1 MECLFNQNKHKKLL
15 INDNDAEWLSDLIGC
30 LQFFYQIIFCVDL
43 NFFLFL
49 AVNNVRTLSS
59 YTILTSLTNNYK
71 TITMHSTPLSK
82 KTENFFNL

>member
-1 MECLFNQNKHKKLL
+1 M
-15 INDNDAEWLSDLIGC
+15 
-30 LQFFYQIIFCVDL
+30 FFYQIIFCVDL

-71 TITMHSTPLSK
+71 TITMHSTPLK
-82 KTENFFNL
+82 KQRIFLIYDYVIVRKIIIV